1 MDEGSLCRA
10 KRLKLRC
17 EKSEGIT
24 RPESAREYKDQE
36 AVAEDFQKDCVV
48 FGPPSLDKWM
58 EKIKMEN
65 GRLLQELQEFK
76 AKESFQV
83 WPGKIFK

>member
-24 RPESAREYKDQE
+24 KAESAHEYKHQE
-36 AVAEDFQKDCVV
+36 EIAEDFQKDSVV
-48 FGPPSLDKWM
+48 FGPPT
-58 EKIKMEN
+58 
-65 GRLLQELQEFK
+65 
-76 AKESFQV
+76 V
-83 WPGKIFK
+83 

>member
-24 RPESAREYKDQE
+24 KAESAHEYKDQE
-36 AVAEDFQKDCVV
+36 EDFQKDSVV
-48 FGPPSLDKWM
+48 FGPPT
-58 EKIKMEN
+58 
-65 GRLLQELQEFK
+65 
-76 AKESFQV
+76 V
-83 WPGKIFK
+83 

>member
-24 RPESAREYKDQE
+24 RAESALEHKDQE
-36 AVAEDFQKDCVV
+36 AIAEDFQKDSVV
-48 FGPPSLDKWM
+48 FGAPTLDK
-58 EKIKMEN
+58 
-65 GRLLQELQEFK
+65 
-76 AKESFQV
+76 
-83 WPGKIFK
+83 

>member
-24 RPESAREYKDQE
+24 RAESAHEYKDRE
-36 AVAEDFQKDCVV
+36 EIADDFQKDSVV
-48 FGPPSLDKWM
+48 FGPPTLDRWM
-58 EKIKMEN
+58 EELKMEN
-65 GRLLQELQEFK
+65 GRLLQKLQEFI
-76 AKESFQV
+76 AKERISKFGQ
-83 WPGKIFK
+83 